1 MTLLHSALSLSRAL
15 PLSLSLSLSL
25 SHSISFGELFGSLLL
40 ACLVRM
46 VTELFGV
53 WFPRSICGFHELGPG
68 SIEAPVTCLAGGGG
82 EVGTM
87 RAGRRAMGAPQGN
100 SGGPP
105 PNPSSSTARG
115 LKRWRWWGGDGER
128 AIRERVRG
136 KEEEEGADHSMAP
149 GGLV

>member
-1 MTLLHSALSLSRAL
+1 MLQTVICKWHCCIWLFLSLAL
-15 PLSLSLSLSL
+15 PLSLT
-25 SHSISFGELFGSLLL
+25 HSISFGELFGSLLL

-53 WFPRSICGFHELGPG
+53 WFPRSICRFHELGPG
-68 SIEAPVTCLAGGGG
+68 SIEASVTCLAGGGG

-87 RAGRRAMGAPQGN
+87 RAGCRAMGAPQGN

-115 LKRWRWWGGDGER
+115 LQRWRWWGWRWKSNTERGEKNKKKRGQIAQWHLGD
-128 AIRERVRG
+128 
-136 KEEEEGADHSMAP
+136 
-149 GGLV
+149 